1 MSYGIDELI
10 ERKTDAYRGN
20 PAALQRRHMQNKELI
35 DLLALQKLKSEKD
48 AAARD
53 MQMKMQQQPG
63 TIAEQMEAEMVGRT
77 RDEMLQGVAGV
88 MRNNQARQQQNMQR
102 VASQGVASQPRRNM
116 QNMAQGGIVGFAN
129 GGQTTFDKIEAIR
142 ADDSIDNVTKYQ
154 KIQALLGKAGYSDP
168 DTLDT
173 DAKKAQKVRAVKDIA
188 TDPTAMN
195 PTLDPRLTQLQ
206 TGPTKVGDDAD
217 YKAKAGINPTIAGM
231 T

>member
-53 MQMKMQQQPG
+53 MQMQMQQQPG

-102 VASQGVASQPRRNM
+102 VASQGVAAQPRRNM
-116 QNMAQGGIVGFAN
+116 QNMAQGGIIGFAN
-129 GGQTTFDKIEAIR
+129 GGTVVEQIK
-142 ADDSIDNVTKYQ
+142 
-154 KIQALLGKAGYSDP
+154 KIQADRSLSEDEREARIRQIISSTP
-168 DTLDT
+168 D
-173 DAKKAQKVRAVKDIA
+173 A
-188 TDPTAMN
+188 
-195 PTLDPRLTQLQ
+195 
-206 TGPTKVGDDAD
+206 
-217 YKAKAGINPTIAGM
+217 
-231 T
+231 